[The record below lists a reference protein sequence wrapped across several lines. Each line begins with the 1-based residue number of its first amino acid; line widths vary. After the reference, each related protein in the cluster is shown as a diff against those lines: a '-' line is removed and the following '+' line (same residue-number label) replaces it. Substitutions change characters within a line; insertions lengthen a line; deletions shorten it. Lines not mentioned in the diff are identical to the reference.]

1 LPAAVFEEVIVRLIR
16 KIYVQQII
24 EEEIYLEKAHEEF
37 LIDYV
42 DKKRKRQARLL
53 IGLLTNGKGTS
64 KKSVESM
71 AIRDIPKPNLQN
83 KNYRR
88 RSAITASEMLRF
100 KQKLRSGVYVDPGGR
115 QSLSPDHM
123 QI

>member
-1 LPAAVFEEVIVRLIR
+1 M
-16 KIYVQQII
+16 QQII

-42 DKKRKRQARLL
+42 DKKRKRQARPL
-53 IGLLTNGKGTS
+53 IGTLNHGKGS
-64 KKSVESM
+64 SRKKSVESM
-71 AIRDIPKPNLQN
+71 AIRDIPKPNIQN
-83 KNYRR
+83 KYVRR

-100 KQKLRSGVYVDPGGR
+100 KKKLSSGVYGDPDRR
-115 QSLSPDHM
+115 QSLRPDHM

>member
-1 LPAAVFEEVIVRLIR
+1 M
-16 KIYVQQII
+16 QQII

-53 IGLLTNGKGTS
+53 IELLTNGKGTS
-64 KKSVESM
+64 RKKSVESM

-100 KQKLRSGVYVDPGGR
+100 KQKLRSGVYGDPGGR

-123 QI
+123 QM